1 MDIQINDRKHISTI
15 QEEFNSVF
23 PYLKIEFFKHEH
35 EKGEG
40 SPLGDM
46 IPSDSLIG
54 KWRTVHDQGD
64 IHIEPSSTVAEVEK
78 SFQDKFGIS
87 AQVFRRSGE
96 IWLETTVTDSWTL
109 KEQNSTGEEMS
120 LPT

>member
-1 MDIQINDRKHISTI
+1 MDIHINDRKHIYAI
-15 QEEFNSVF
+15 QEEFNAVF
-23 PYLKIEFFKHEH
+23 PFLKLEFFKHKHGE
-35 EKGEG
+35 GEG

-64 IHIEPSSTVAEVEK
+64 IHIEASMTVNHVEK
-78 SFQDKFGIS
+78 NFQEKFGI
-87 AQVFRRSGE
+87 AVQVFRKSGK
-96 IWLETTVTDSWTL
+96 IWLETTVTDTWTL

-120 LPT
+120 

>member
-1 MDIQINDRKHISTI
+1 MEIHISDRKHISKV
-15 QEEFNSVF
+15 QEEFNEAF

-35 EKGEG
+35 GAGEG

-46 IPSDSLIG
+46 IPSDSLLG
-54 KWRTVHDQGD
+54 HWRTVHGQGD
-64 IHIEPSSTVAEVEK
+64 IHIDASMTVEQVEK
-78 SFQDKFGIS
+78 VFQEKFGIS
-87 AQVFRRSGE
+87 AQVFRKSGE

-120 LPT
+120 ET